1 MPIRRTLALALAACL
16 ATASCASDSVLAPST
31 PATTAPTTAPTTTST
46 TTTTIPRDCLPSAS
60 ALPALVETTDAAAIS
75 VLLSAATFPC
85 ADEVTIA
92 LAGDPEAAA
101 AAALQAVQAGGP
113 LLLAGTTLD
122 ALGAEIERLGP
133 LRITLARGLDPAAPA
148 LAGFATRPLP
158 TGLAIRGGIVQGSD
172 STRLVV
178 VGEAAA
184 GAWPAVWAA
193 IGATGDTAVLA
204 GPDLRALAPARL
216 AAIRSAAGASAT
228 LLGASEDADW
238 QLNVVR
244 SGLELPGGGL
254 LMFPDRRLV
263 AFYGHPETGVL
274 GVLGEQGLDGA
285 AATIDRMAPL
295 VEAYA
300 ADGVLT
306 IPAFEIIATV
316 ASAEAT
322 SDGNYS
328 RETSRDLLRPWVET
342 AGERGVYVI
351 LDLQPGRTDF
361 LAQAKL
367 YEEFLRLPHVG
378 LAIDPE
384 WRLKPDQVHLRQIGS
399 VDAAEINLVA
409 EWLASLVRE
418 EHLPQ
423 KLLLLHQFRYD
434 MIPNRE
440 ILDLHPEL
448 AVAVQMDGQGALADK
463 YATWGV
469 LTTQPDSGR
478 LWWGWKNFYDEDR
491 PMATP
496 QEVFDLMPTV
506 YLVSFQ

>member
-1 MPIRRTLALALAACL
+1 MEAA
-16 ATASCASDSVLAPST
+16 
-31 PATTAPTTAPTTTST
+31 
-46 TTTTIPRDCLPSAS
+46 
-60 ALPALVETTDAAAIS
+60 DAATIS
-75 VLLSAATFPC
+75 VLLSEATFPC

-92 LAGDPEAAA
+92 PAGDPEAAA
-101 AAALQAVQAGGP
+101 AGALHAAQAGGP
-113 LLLAGTTLD
+113 LLLAGA
-122 ALGAEIERLGP
+122 ALGPLTAEIERLAP
-133 LRITLARGLDPAAPA
+133 NLITLAGGLDPADPV
-148 LAGFATRPLP
+148 LAGRDTRSLP
-158 TGLAIRGGIVQGSD
+158 PGLAIRGGIVQGND
-172 STRLVV
+172 SARLLVV
-178 VGEAAA
+178 TEAASL
-184 GAWPAVWAA
+184 AWPAVWAA
-193 IGATGDTAVLA
+193 AAATGDTAVLG
-204 GPDLRALAPARL
+204 GPDLRALPAARL
-216 AAIRSAAGASAT
+216 AAIRSATGAVAT
-228 LLGASEDADW
+228 LLGPSDDGGW
-238 QLNVVR
+238 QLDTVR
-244 SGLELPGGGL
+244 SGVELPGGGL
-254 LMFPDRRLV
+254 LVFPDRRLI

-274 GVLGEQGLDGA
+274 GVLGEQGIDGA
-285 AATIDRMAPL
+285 VATIDRMAPL

-328 RETSRDLLRPWVET
+328 YETSPDLLRPWVET

-361 LAQAKL
+361 LTQAKL

-399 VDAAEINLVA
+399 VDAAEINQVA

-423 KLLLLHQFRYD
+423 KLLLLHQFRID

-440 ILDLHPEL
+440 SVELHPEL
-448 AVAVQMDGQGALADK
+448 AIAVQMDGQGALGAK
-463 YATWGV
+463 YGTWGV
-469 LTTQPDSGR
+469 LTTQPDSAR
-478 LWWGWKNFYDEDR
+478 LWWGWKNFYDEDL

-496 QEVFDLMPTV
+496 AEVLDLAPTV